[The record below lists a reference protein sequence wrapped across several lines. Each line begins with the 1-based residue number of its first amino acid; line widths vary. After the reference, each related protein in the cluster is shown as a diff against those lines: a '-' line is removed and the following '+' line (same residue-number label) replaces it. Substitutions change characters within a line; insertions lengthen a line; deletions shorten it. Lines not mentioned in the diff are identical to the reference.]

1 MLQRASVPT
10 APAELL
16 LVRMRA
22 KVDDLCRERNA
33 LKKAATG
40 QATHP
45 IDTSGPES
53 WFTLAEAALG
63 YPRHA
68 AYSRGERG

>member
-1 MLQRASVPT
+1 MLQRAGVPT
-10 APAELL
+10 ASAELL

-22 KVDDLCRERNA
+22 KVDNLCRERDA

-45 IDTSGPES
+45 IEIQRT
-53 WFTLAEAALG
+53 
-63 YPRHA
+63 
-68 AYSRGERG
+68 